1 MEQFVVSAR
10 KYRPQAFEAVVGQSH
25 ITDTLLKSVENDHLA
40 QALLFCGPRGVGKT
54 TCARILAKVIN
65 AGANLSDDEL
75 ALNIFELDAASNNSV
90 DDIRRLIDQ
99 VRFAPQTG
107 KFKVYIID
115 EVHMLSQQAFNAFLK
130 TLEEPPAHAI
140 FILATTEKHKII
152 PTILSRCQIFDFKR
166 ITVEDIANHLD
177 YVAGQEGINAEP
189 EALHMIAEKADGALR
204 DALSL
209 FDRMISFSGNTLTY
223 TQVVEVLDILDYN
236 YYFKGVELAQSVNYP
251 DLLLLYNEVLDKGF
265 NGHEFVI
272 GMAKHFRDLL
282 VAREAKTVELLEVGP
297 AIKERYLQQ
306 SATASTRFLLH
317 GLKVFNELD
326 GQYKNSSQPR
336 ILVELCLLKLV
347 EFISQE
353 KKKQQPQVNSA
364 TADSTDGFLPDSLPK
379 RDQSALAAPTP
390 VAPAAPA
397 PAAQEPT
404 AAAPTLAAQVE
415 TTPAPAASID
425 SPTRKEPAPAAPEE
439 EAPAQAAPADTT
451 SRTETATPASTAT
464 AIDPL
469 EAPESFPDEPV
480 TAPPVVD
487 PAAAFDTDPTPT
499 PAPTPAPPTAPAPAT
514 TPRRATGRRVVQRDA
529 RPTTGGLSVMDT
541 LNNIEKQEG
550 AVPEKTEVQDA
561 AVPDIPVV
569 AGGPAEVYS
578 KKELETAI
586 TEYAKRRDVKTAVRS
601 LLMGQMP
608 KILDKNTLEM
618 EVDNNIEMGYFNEE
632 QQKLVP
638 YLRTK
643 LKNANIRFEVKMVER
658 EQTRK
663 LYLPEE
669 KFKYMAEKNPNLVYL
684 RQKIQTD
691 LE

>member
-65 AGANLSDDEL
+65 AGANLKDDEL

-130 TLEEPPAHAI
+130 TLEEPPAHAM

-166 ITVEDIANHLD
+166 ITVEDIVNHLA
-177 YVAGQEGINAEP
+177 YVAEQESINAEP

-236 YYFKGVELAQSVNYP
+236 YYFKGLELAQSVNYP

-265 NGHEFVI
+265 NGHEFVV

-297 AIKERYLQQ
+297 AIKERYLKQ
-306 SATASTRFLLH
+306 SAASSTRFLLH

-336 ILVELCLLKLV
+336 ILVELGLLKLV

-379 RDQSALAAPTP
+379 RDQSAPAAPAP
-390 VAPAAPA
+390 VAPAAP
-397 PAAQEPT
+397 
-404 AAAPTLAAQVE
+404 VE
-415 TTPAPAASID
+415 
-425 SPTRKEPAPAAPEE
+425 
-439 EAPAQAAPADTT
+439 AAPAPTAPTDSATREEPAKPT
-451 SRTETATPASTAT
+451 PTAPAEPAEQATPASPAT

-469 EAPESFPDEPV
+469 EAPESLPDEPV

-499 PAPTPAPPTAPAPAT
+499 PAPSPTPPASTTPAI
-514 TPRRATGRRVVQRDA
+514 TPRRNTGRRVVQRDA
-529 RPTTGGLSVMDT
+529 RLTTSGLSVMDT

-550 AVPEKTEVQDA
+550 AVPEKTEVQDG

-569 AGGPAEVYS
+569 AGGPTEVYS

-669 KFKYMAEKNPNLVYL
+669 KFIYMAEKNPNLVYL

>member
-166 ITVEDIANHLD
+166 ITVEDIANHLA

-265 NGHEFVI
+265 NGHEFVV

-306 SATASTRFLLH
+306 SAASTTRFLLH

-336 ILVELCLLKLV
+336 ILVELGLLKLV

-379 RDQSALAAPTP
+379 RDQSA
-390 VAPAAPA
+390 PAAPA
-397 PAAQEPT
+397 PVAQTAPAPPAPTPAAQE
-404 AAAPTLAAQVE
+404 
-415 TTPAPAASID
+415 TPAPAAP
-425 SPTRKEPAPAAPEE
+425 SPTPA
-439 EAPAQAAPADTT
+439 AQAAPAPTAPTDSASTKP
-451 SRTETATPASTAT
+451 ATPATPAT

-469 EAPESFPDEPV
+469 EAPESLPEEPV

-487 PAAAFDTDPTPT
+487 PTAAFDTDPTLTPASTPT
-499 PAPTPAPPTAPAPAT
+499 PAAAPAPAT
-514 TPRRATGRRVVQRDA
+514 TPRRTTGRRVIKRDA
-529 RPTTGGLSVMDT
+529 RPPSGGLSVMDT
-541 LNNIEKQEG
+541 LKNIENQEVI
-550 AVPEKTEVQDA
+550 VPEQTEVQDGA
-561 AVPDIPVV
+561 APDIPVV
-569 AGGPAEVYS
+569 EGGPAEVYS
-578 KKELETAI
+578 KKALVTAI

-601 LLMGQMP
+601 LLLGQMP

>member
-1 MEQFVVSAR
+1 MEQFIVSAR

-166 ITVEDIANHLD
+166 ITVEDIANHLA
-177 YVAGQEGINAEP
+177 YVAEQEGINAEP

-209 FDRMISFSGNTLTY
+209 FDRMVSFSGNTLTY

-265 NGHEFVI
+265 NGHEFVV

-306 SATASTRFLLH
+306 SAASSTRFLLH

-336 ILVELCLLKLV
+336 ILVELGLLKLV

-353 KKKQQPQVNSA
+353 KKKQQPQVNST
-364 TADSTDGFLPDSLPK
+364 TADSTDGYLPDELPK
-379 RDQSALAAPTP
+379 RDQSAPAAPT
-390 VAPAAPA
+390 VSAPKPATQEPPAQVDAAPDEPSEPAATAPA
-397 PAAQEPT
+397 PT
-404 AAAPTLAAQVE
+404 
-415 TTPAPAASID
+415 
-425 SPTRKEPAPAAPEE
+425 
-439 EAPAQAAPADTT
+439 
-451 SRTETATPASTAT
+451 
-464 AIDPL
+464 IDPL
-469 EAPESFPDEPV
+469 EGPETLPDEPV
-480 TAPPVVD
+480 SAPPVVD
-487 PAAAFDTDPTPT
+487 PAAAFEADSEPT
-499 PAPTPAPPTAPAPAT
+499 PAPAT
-514 TPRRATGRRVVQRDA
+514 TPRRTTGRRVVQRDA
-529 RPTTGGLSVMDT
+529 RTTAGGLSVMDT
-541 LNNIEKQEG
+541 LNNIEKQEV
-550 AVPEKTEVQDA
+550 AAPEQAEVQDG

-669 KFKYMAEKNPNLVYL
+669 KFKYMAEKNPNLMYL

>member
-166 ITVEDIANHLD
+166 ITVEDIANHLA

-265 NGHEFVI
+265 NGHEFVV

-306 SATASTRFLLH
+306 SAASSTRFLLH

-336 ILVELCLLKLV
+336 ILVELGLLKLV

-353 KKKQQPQVNSA
+353 KKKQQPQVNRA
-364 TADSTDGFLPDSLPK
+364 TADSTDDFLPDSLPK
-379 RDQSALAAPTP
+379 RDQSIPAAPAP
-390 VAPAAPA
+390 MAPAAPA
-397 PAAQEPT
+397 P
-404 AAAPTLAAQVE
+404 
-415 TTPAPAASID
+415 
-425 SPTRKEPAPAAPEE
+425 PAPAAP
-439 EAPAQAAPADTT
+439 APTPAAPVEAAPAPTAPTDSASTKPAAP
-451 SRTETATPASTAT
+451 ATPAT

-469 EAPESFPDEPV
+469 EVPESLPEEPI

-499 PAPTPAPPTAPAPAT
+499 PAPTPAPPAAPAPAS
-514 TPRRATGRRVVQRDA
+514 TPRRTAGRRVVQREA

-550 AVPEKTEVQDA
+550 AVPEQAEVKDG

-669 KFKYMAEKNPNLVYL
+669 KFKYMAEKNPNLMYL

>member
-152 PTILSRCQIFDFKR
+152 PTILSRCQIFYFKR
-166 ITVEDIANHLD
+166 NTVEDITNHLA

-265 NGHEFVI
+265 NGHEFVV

-306 SATASTRFLLH
+306 SAASSTRFLLH

-336 ILVELCLLKLV
+336 ILVELGLLKLV

-379 RDQSALAAPTP
+379 RDQSAPAEPAP

-397 PAAQEPT
+397 S
-404 AAAPTLAAQVE
+404 
-415 TTPAPAASID
+415 PAPAAQA
-425 SPTRKEPAPAAPEE
+425 PTPAAPVE
-439 EAPAQAAPADTT
+439 AAPAPTAPTDSASTKP
-451 SRTETATPASTAT
+451 ATPAIPTT

-469 EAPESFPDEPV
+469 EAPESLPDEPV
-480 TAPPVVD
+480 SAPPVVD

-499 PAPTPAPPTAPAPAT
+499 PAPTPAPPAAPAPAA
-514 TPRRATGRRVVQRDA
+514 TPQRATGRRVVQREA

-550 AVPEKTEVQDA
+550 AVPEQAEVQDR

-618 EVDNNIEMGYFNEE
+618 EVDNNIEIGYFNEE

>member
-65 AGANLSDDEL
+65 SDANLTEDEL

-166 ITVEDIANHLD
+166 ITVDDIANHLA
-177 YVAGQEGINAEP
+177 YVAQQEGVKAEP

-209 FDRMISFSGNTLTY
+209 FDRMISFSGDSLTY
-223 TQVVEVLDILDYN
+223 SQVVEVLDILDYN
-236 YYFKGVELAQSVNYP
+236 YYFKGVELAQGVNYP

-265 NGHEFVI
+265 NGHEFVV

-306 SATASTRFLLH
+306 SASSSTRFLLH

-326 GQYKNSSQPR
+326 GQYKTSSQPR
-336 ILVELCLLKLV
+336 ILVELGLLKLV

-364 TADSTDGFLPDSLPK
+364 TSNSTDGYLPSELPK
-379 RDQSALAAPTP
+379 RSTP
-390 VAPAAPA
+390 VPAEPSR
-397 PAAQEPT
+397 AALT
-404 AAAPTLAAQVE
+404 AAE
-415 TTPAPAASID
+415 TTTTKPVVDTPAPAVDPLDLPDPIPD
-425 SPTRKEPAPAAPEE
+425 IPVNTPPVAAPES
-439 EAPAQAAPADTT
+439 AFDLTT
-451 SRTETATPASTAT
+451 PATP
-464 AIDPL
+464 
-469 EAPESFPDEPV
+469 EPV
-480 TAPPVVD
+480 QEASQPDRPPGE
-487 PAAAFDTDPTPT
+487 TD
-499 PAPTPAPPTAPAPAT
+499 AT
-514 TPRRATGRRVVQRDA
+514 RRTGGRRVVRRAPQR
-529 RPTTGGLSVMDT
+529 TGLSLMEE
-541 LNNIEKQEG
+541 LNAIEKASNE
-550 AVPEKTEVQDA
+550 DA
-561 AVPDIPVV
+561 GTVNENNEPGVPVV
-569 AGGPAEVYS
+569 EGGPSNVYS
-578 KKELETAI
+578 QKELEDAI
-586 TEYAKRRDVKTAVRS
+586 TAYAKQRNVKTAVRS
-601 LLMGQMP
+601 MLLGQMP

-618 EVDNNIEMGYFNEE
+618 EVDNNVELGFFNEE

-638 YLRTK
+638 YLRET
-643 LKNANIRFEVKMVER
+643 LKNTQIRFEVKMVER

>member
-65 AGANLSDDEL
+65 AGANLNDDEL

-166 ITVEDIANHLD
+166 ITVEDIANHLA

-265 NGHEFVI
+265 NGHEFVV

-306 SATASTRFLLH
+306 SSAASTRFLLH

-336 ILVELCLLKLV
+336 ILVELGLLKLV

-353 KKKQQPQVNSA
+353 KKKQQPQVNRT

-379 RDQSALAAPTP
+379 RPQNETAP
-390 VAPAAPA
+390 VAPDPK
-397 PAAQEPT
+397 PAA
-404 AAAPTLAAQVE
+404 AV
-415 TTPAPAASID
+415 
-425 SPTRKEPAPAAPEE
+425 
-439 EAPAQAAPADTT
+439 
-451 SRTETATPASTAT
+451 
-464 AIDPL
+464 DPL
-469 EAPESFPDEPV
+469 EAPESLPEEPV

-487 PAAAFDTDPTPT
+487 PTAAFDTDPTPT
-499 PAPTPAPPTAPAPAT
+499 PAPTPTPTAVPAPAT
-514 TPRRATGRRVVQRDA
+514 SPRRTTGRRVIKRDA
-529 RPTTGGLSVMDT
+529 RPPSGGLSVMDT
-541 LNNIEKQEG
+541 LKNIEKQEG
-550 AVPEKTEVQDA
+550 AVPEQTEVQDGA
-561 AVPDIPVV
+561 APDIPVV
-569 AGGPAEVYS
+569 EGGPAEVYS
-578 KKELETAI
+578 KKALETAI

-601 LLMGQMP
+601 LLLGQMP

-643 LKNANIRFEVKMVER
+643 LKNAQIRFEVKMVER

>member
-166 ITVEDIANHLD
+166 ITVEDIANHLA

-265 NGHEFVI
+265 NGHEFVV

-306 SATASTRFLLH
+306 SAASSTRFLLH

-336 ILVELCLLKLV
+336 ILVELGLLKLV

-353 KKKQQPQVNSA
+353 KKKQQPQVNRA
-364 TADSTDGFLPDSLPK
+364 TADSTDDFLPDSLPK
-379 RDQSALAAPTP
+379 RDQSIPAAPAP
-390 VAPAAPA
+390 MAPAAPA
-397 PAAQEPT
+397 PPAPTPAAQEP
-404 AAAPTLAAQVE
+404 
-415 TTPAPAASID
+415 
-425 SPTRKEPAPAAPEE
+425 PAPAAP
-439 EAPAQAAPADTT
+439 APTPAAPVEAAPAPTAPTDSASTKPAAP
-451 SRTETATPASTAT
+451 ATPAT

-469 EAPESFPDEPV
+469 EVPESLPEEPI

-499 PAPTPAPPTAPAPAT
+499 PAPTPAPPAAPAPAS
-514 TPRRATGRRVVQRDA
+514 TPRRTAGRRVVQREA

-550 AVPEKTEVQDA
+550 AVPEQVEVKDG

>member
-65 AGANLSDDEL
+65 SDANLTEDEL

-166 ITVEDIANHLD
+166 ITVDDIANHLA
-177 YVAGQEGINAEP
+177 YVAQQEGVKAEP

-209 FDRMISFSGNTLTY
+209 FDRMISFSGDSLTY
-223 TQVVEVLDILDYN
+223 SQVVEVLDILDYN
-236 YYFKGVELAQSVNYP
+236 YYFKGVELAQGVNYP

-265 NGHEFVI
+265 NGHEFVV

-306 SATASTRFLLH
+306 SASSSTRFLLH

-326 GQYKNSSQPR
+326 GQYKTSSQPR
-336 ILVELCLLKLV
+336 ILVELGLLKLV

-364 TADSTDGFLPDSLPK
+364 TSNSTDGYLPSELPK
-379 RDQSALAAPTP
+379 RSAPVPAEPSRAPLTAAETTATKP
-390 VAPAAPA
+390 VVNAPA
-397 PAAQEPT
+397 PAVDPLDLPDPIPDIPVNT
-404 AAAPTLAAQVE
+404 PPVAAPESAFDME
-415 TTPAPAASID
+415 APAASEAIQ
-425 SPTRKEPAPAAPEE
+425 
-439 EAPAQAAPADTT
+439 EAPQPERPPGETDATR
-451 SRTETATPASTAT
+451 RTG
-464 AIDPL
+464 
-469 EAPESFPDEPV
+469 
-480 TAPPVVD
+480 
-487 PAAAFDTDPTPT
+487 
-499 PAPTPAPPTAPAPAT
+499 
-514 TPRRATGRRVVQRDA
+514 GRRVVRRAPQR
-529 RPTTGGLSVMDT
+529 TGLSLMEE
-541 LNNIEKQEG
+541 LNAIEKASNE
-550 AVPEKTEVQDA
+550 DA
-561 AVPDIPVV
+561 GTVNENNEPGVPVV
-569 AGGPAEVYS
+569 EGGPSNVYS
-578 KKELETAI
+578 QKELEDAI
-586 TEYAKRRDVKTAVRS
+586 TAYAKQRNVKTAVRS
-601 LLMGQMP
+601 MLLGQMP

-618 EVDNNIEMGYFNEE
+618 EVDNNVELGFFNEE

-638 YLRTK
+638 YLRET
-643 LKNANIRFEVKMVER
+643 LKNTQIRFEVKMVER

>member
-166 ITVEDIANHLD
+166 ITVEDIANHLA
-177 YVAGQEGINAEP
+177 YVAGQESINAEP

-265 NGHEFVI
+265 NGHEFVV

-306 SATASTRFLLH
+306 SAASTTRFLLH

-336 ILVELCLLKLV
+336 ILVELGLLKLV

-364 TADSTDGFLPDSLPK
+364 TTDSTYGFLPDSLPK
-379 RDQSALAAPTP
+379 RDLSAPAT
-390 VAPAAPA
+390 VAPAAPT
-397 PAAQEPT
+397 PT
-404 AAAPTLAAQVE
+404 APTDS
-415 TTPAPAASID
+415 AS
-425 SPTRKEPAPAAPEE
+425 SKP
-439 EAPAQAAPADTT
+439 
-451 SRTETATPASTAT
+451 ATPDTPVT

-469 EAPESFPDEPV
+469 EAPESLPDEPV

-487 PAAAFDTDPTPT
+487 PAAAFDTDPTPI
-499 PAPTPAPPTAPAPAT
+499 PAPTPAPPAAPAPAV
-514 TPRRATGRRVVQRDA
+514 TPRRTAGRRVVQRDA
-529 RPTTGGLSVMDT
+529 RPMTGGLSVMDT
-541 LNNIEKQEG
+541 LNSIEKQKG
-550 AVPEKTEVQDA
+550 AVPEKAEVQDGA
-561 AVPDIPVV
+561 APDIPVV

-643 LKNANIRFEVKMVER
+643 LKNSNIRFEVKMVER

>member
-166 ITVEDIANHLD
+166 ITVEDIANHLA

-265 NGHEFVI
+265 NGHEFVV

-306 SATASTRFLLH
+306 SAASSTRFLLH

-336 ILVELCLLKLV
+336 ILVELGLLKLV

-379 RDQSALAAPTP
+379 RDQSAPAAPAS

-397 PAAQEPT
+397 PPAPTPAAQEP
-404 AAAPTLAAQVE
+404 
-415 TTPAPAASID
+415 
-425 SPTRKEPAPAAPEE
+425 PAPAAP
-439 EAPAQAAPADTT
+439 APTPAAPVEAAPTAPTDPASTKP
-451 SRTETATPASTAT
+451 ATPATPAT

-469 EAPESFPDEPV
+469 EAPESLPDEPV
-480 TAPPVVD
+480 SAPPVVD

-499 PAPTPAPPTAPAPAT
+499 PAPTTAPPAATAPAS
-514 TPRRATGRRVVQRDA
+514 TPRRTAGRRVVQREA

-550 AVPEKTEVQDA
+550 AVPEQAEVKDG

-608 KILDKNTLEM
+608 KIIDKNTLEM

>member
-166 ITVEDIANHLD
+166 ITVEDIANHLA
-177 YVAGQEGINAEP
+177 YVAEQEGINAEP

-209 FDRMISFSGNTLTY
+209 FDRMVSFSGNALTY
-223 TQVVEVLDILDYN
+223 SQVVEVLDILDYN

-265 NGHEFVI
+265 NGHEFVV

-306 SATASTRFLLH
+306 SAASSTRFLLH

-336 ILVELCLLKLV
+336 ILVELGLLKLV

-379 RDQSALAAPTP
+379 RDLSAPAAPAP

-397 PAAQEPT
+397 PP
-404 AAAPTLAAQVE
+404 APT
-415 TTPAPAASID
+415 PA
-425 SPTRKEPAPAAPEE
+425 
-439 EAPAQAAPADTT
+439 AQAAPVPAPTAPTNTT
-451 SRTETATPASTAT
+451 ARTEPATPATPAT

-469 EAPESFPDEPV
+469 EAPESLPDEPV

-487 PAAAFDTDPTPT
+487 PAAAFDTDSTPT
-499 PAPTPAPPTAPAPAT
+499 PAPTPAPPAAPSPAAK
-514 TPRRATGRRVVQRDA
+514 PRRTTGRRVVQRDA

-541 LNNIEKQEG
+541 LNNIEKQEV
-550 AVPEKTEVQDA
+550 AVPEKTEVQDG

-569 AGGPAEVYS
+569 AGGPTEVYS
-578 KKELETAI
+578 MKELETAI

>member
-65 AGANLSDDEL
+65 SDANLTEDEL

-166 ITVEDIANHLD
+166 ITVDDIANHLA
-177 YVAGQEGINAEP
+177 YVAQQEGVKAEP

-209 FDRMISFSGNTLTY
+209 FDRMISFSGDSLTY
-223 TQVVEVLDILDYN
+223 SQVVEVLDILDYN
-236 YYFKGVELAQSVNYP
+236 YYFKGVELAQGVNYP

-265 NGHEFVI
+265 NGHEFVV

-306 SATASTRFLLH
+306 SASSSTRFLLH

-326 GQYKNSSQPR
+326 GQYKTSSQPR
-336 ILVELCLLKLV
+336 ILVELGLLKLV

-364 TADSTDGFLPDSLPK
+364 TSNSTDGYLPSELPK
-379 RDQSALAAPTP
+379 RSAPVPAEPSRAALTAAETTTTKP
-390 VAPAAPA
+390 VVNAPA
-397 PAAQEPT
+397 PAVDPLDLPDPIPDIPVNT
-404 AAAPTLAAQVE
+404 PPVAAPESAFDME
-415 TTPAPAASID
+415 APAASEAIQ
-425 SPTRKEPAPAAPEE
+425 
-439 EAPAQAAPADTT
+439 EAPQPERPPGETDATR
-451 SRTETATPASTAT
+451 RTG
-464 AIDPL
+464 
-469 EAPESFPDEPV
+469 
-480 TAPPVVD
+480 
-487 PAAAFDTDPTPT
+487 
-499 PAPTPAPPTAPAPAT
+499 
-514 TPRRATGRRVVQRDA
+514 GRRVVRRAPQR
-529 RPTTGGLSVMDT
+529 TGLSLMEE
-541 LNNIEKQEG
+541 LNAIEKASNE
-550 AVPEKTEVQDA
+550 DA
-561 AVPDIPVV
+561 GTVNENNEPGVPVV
-569 AGGPAEVYS
+569 EGGPSNVYS
-578 KKELETAI
+578 QKELEDAI
-586 TEYAKRRDVKTAVRS
+586 TAYAKQRNVKTAVRS
-601 LLMGQMP
+601 MLLGQMP

-618 EVDNNIEMGYFNEE
+618 EVDNNVELGFFNEE

-638 YLRTK
+638 YLRET
-643 LKNANIRFEVKMVER
+643 LKNTQIRFEVKMVER

>member
-166 ITVEDIANHLD
+166 ITVEDIANHLA

-265 NGHEFVI
+265 NGHEFVV

-306 SATASTRFLLH
+306 SAATSTRFLLH

-336 ILVELCLLKLV
+336 ILVELGLLKLV

-353 KKKQQPQVNSA
+353 KKKQQPQVNRA
-364 TADSTDGFLPDSLPK
+364 TADSTDDFLPDSLPK
-379 RDQSALAAPTP
+379 RDQSIPAAPAP
-390 VAPAAPA
+390 MAPAAPA
-397 PAAQEPT
+397 PPAPTPAAQEP
-404 AAAPTLAAQVE
+404 
-415 TTPAPAASID
+415 
-425 SPTRKEPAPAAPEE
+425 PAPAAP
-439 EAPAQAAPADTT
+439 APTPAAPVEAAPAPTAPTDSASTKP
-451 SRTETATPASTAT
+451 ATPATPAT

-469 EAPESFPDEPV
+469 EAPESLPDEPV
-480 TAPPVVD
+480 SAPPVVD

-499 PAPTPAPPTAPAPAT
+499 PAPTPAPPAAPAPAS
-514 TPRRATGRRVVQRDA
+514 TPRRATGRRVVQREA

-550 AVPEKTEVQDA
+550 AVPEQAEVKDG

-669 KFKYMAEKNPNLVYL
+669 KFKYMAEKNPNLMYL

>member
-166 ITVEDIANHLD
+166 ITVEDIANHLAF
-177 YVAGQEGINAEP
+177 VAKQEGIDAEP

-209 FDRMISFSGNTLTY
+209 FDRMVSFSGNTLTY

-265 NGHEFVI
+265 NGHEFVV

-306 SATASTRFLLH
+306 SAASSTRFLLH

-336 ILVELCLLKLV
+336 ILVELGLLKLV

-353 KKKQQPQVNSA
+353 KKKQQPKVNSA

-379 RDQSALAAPTP
+379 RDES
-390 VAPAAPA
+390 APAAPTVSA
-397 PAAQEPT
+397 PKPATKEP
-404 AAAPTLAAQVE
+404 PAQV
-415 TTPAPAASID
+415 D
-425 SPTRKEPAPAAPEE
+425 
-439 EAPAQAAPADTT
+439 AAPAEP
-451 SRTETATPASTAT
+451 SEPAAT
-464 AIDPL
+464 APAPTIDPL
-469 EAPESFPDEPV
+469 EGPETLPDEPV
-480 TAPPVVD
+480 SAPPVVD
-487 PAAAFDTDPTPT
+487 PAAAFEADSEPT
-499 PAPTPAPPTAPAPAT
+499 PAPAKA
-514 TPRRATGRRVVQRDA
+514 PRRTTGRRVVQRDA
-529 RPTTGGLSVMDT
+529 RTTAGGLSVMDT

-550 AVPEKTEVQDA
+550 LVPEKTEIQGEA
-561 AVPDIPVV
+561 IPDIPVI
-569 AGGPAEVYS
+569 ADGPAEVYS
-578 KKELETAI
+578 KKELEKAI

-643 LKNANIRFEVKMVER
+643 LKNAHIRFEVKMVER

>member
-166 ITVEDIANHLD
+166 ITVEDIANHLA

-265 NGHEFVI
+265 NGHEFVV

-306 SATASTRFLLH
+306 SAASSTRFLLH

-336 ILVELCLLKLV
+336 ILVELGLLKLV

-353 KKKQQPQVNSA
+353 KKKQQPQVNRA
-364 TADSTDGFLPDSLPK
+364 TADSTDDFLPDSLPK
-379 RDQSALAAPTP
+379 RDQSIPAAPAP
-390 VAPAAPA
+390 MAPAAPA
-397 PAAQEPT
+397 PPAPTPAAQEP
-404 AAAPTLAAQVE
+404 
-415 TTPAPAASID
+415 
-425 SPTRKEPAPAAPEE
+425 PAPAAP
-439 EAPAQAAPADTT
+439 APTPAAPVEAAPAPTAPTDSASTKP
-451 SRTETATPASTAT
+451 ATPATPAT

-469 EAPESFPDEPV
+469 EAPESLPDEPL

-499 PAPTPAPPTAPAPAT
+499 PAPTPAPPAAPAPAS
-514 TPRRATGRRVVQRDA
+514 TPRRATGRRVVQREA

-550 AVPEKTEVQDA
+550 AVPEQAEVKDG

-669 KFKYMAEKNPNLVYL
+669 KFKYMAEKNPNLMYL

>member
-65 AGANLSDDEL
+65 SDANLTEDEL

-166 ITVEDIANHLD
+166 ITVEDIANHLA
-177 YVAGQEGINAEP
+177 YVAGQEGIQAEP

-209 FDRMISFSGNTLTY
+209 FDRMISFSGDTLTY
-223 TQVVEVLDILDYN
+223 NQVVEVLDILDYN
-236 YYFKGVELAQSVNYP
+236 YYFKAVELAQGVNYP

-265 NGHEFVI
+265 NGHEFVV

-306 SATASTRFLLH
+306 SAASSTRFLLH

-326 GQYKNSSQPR
+326 GQYKTSSQPR
-336 ILVELCLLKLV
+336 ILVELGLLKLV

-364 TADSTDGFLPDSLPK
+364 TANSTDGYLPKELPK
-379 RDQSALAAPTP
+379 RTAPVPAQDAPMPTPAVKAPTP
-390 VAPAAPA
+390 VAPS
-397 PAAQEPT
+397 
-404 AAAPTLAAQVE
+404 
-415 TTPAPAASID
+415 TP
-425 SPTRKEPAPAAPEE
+425 E
-439 EAPAQAAPADTT
+439 AQAAPAQAD
-451 SRTETATPASTAT
+451 APPA
-464 AIDPL
+464 DPL
-469 EAPESFPDEPV
+469 DAPERIPDIPVNTPPVAAPESAFDID
-480 TAPPVVD
+480 T
-487 PAAAFDTDPTPT
+487 PAATE
-499 PAPTPAPPTAPAPAT
+499 PAVEAPQVASSPAETEA
-514 TPRRATGRRVVQRDA
+514 PRRTAGRRVVRRAPQR
-529 RPTTGGLSVMDT
+529 TGLSLMEE
-541 LNNIEKQEG
+541 LNAIEKASNE
-550 AVPEKTEVQDA
+550 DA
-561 AVPDIPVV
+561 GIAENSNEPGVPVV
-569 AGGPAEVYS
+569 EGGPSNVYS
-578 KKELETAI
+578 QKELEDAI
-586 TEYAKRRDVKTAVRS
+586 TAYAKQRSVKTAVRS
-601 LLMGQMP
+601 MLLGQMP
-608 KILDKNTLEM
+608 KILDKNTLVM
-618 EVDNNIEMGYFNEE
+618 EVDNNVELGFFNEE

-638 YLRTK
+638 YLRDA
-643 LKNANIRFEVKMVER
+643 LKNTQIRFEVKMVER
-658 EQTRK
+658 EQVRK

-669 KFKYMAEKNPNLVYL
+669 KFKYMAEKNPHLVYL
-684 RQKIQTD
+684 RQKLNTD

>member
-166 ITVEDIANHLD
+166 ITVEDIANHLA

-265 NGHEFVI
+265 NGHEFVV

-306 SATASTRFLLH
+306 SAASSTRFLLH

-336 ILVELCLLKLV
+336 ILVELGLLKLV

-353 KKKQQPQVNSA
+353 KKKQQPQVNRA
-364 TADSTDGFLPDSLPK
+364 TADSTDDFLPDSLPK
-379 RDQSALAAPTP
+379 RNQSTPAAPAPVAAPAPAPPAPTP
-390 VAPAAPA
+390 AAQEPPAPAAPA
-397 PAAQEPT
+397 PT
-404 AAAPTLAAQVE
+404 
-415 TTPAPAASID
+415 
-425 SPTRKEPAPAAPEE
+425 PAAPVE
-439 EAPAQAAPADTT
+439 AAPAPTAPTD
-451 SRTETATPASTAT
+451 SASTEPATPATPAT

-469 EAPESFPDEPV
+469 EAPESLPDEPL

-499 PAPTPAPPTAPAPAT
+499 PAPTPAPPAAPAPAS
-514 TPRRATGRRVVQRDA
+514 TPRRTAGRRVVQREA

-550 AVPEKTEVQDA
+550 AVPEQAEVKDG

-608 KILDKNTLEM
+608 KIIDKNTLEM

-669 KFKYMAEKNPNLVYL
+669 KFKYMAEKNPNLMYL

>member
-166 ITVEDIANHLD
+166 ITVEDIANHLA
-177 YVAGQEGINAEP
+177 YVAQQEGINAEP

-236 YYFKGVELAQSVNYP
+236 YYFKGVELAQNVNYP

-265 NGHEFVI
+265 NGHEFVV

-306 SATASTRFLLH
+306 SAAASTRFLLH

-336 ILVELCLLKLV
+336 ILVELGLLKLV

-379 RDQSALAAPTP
+379 RDQSAPAAPAP
-390 VAPAAPA
+390 KQAAQEPPAPAAPA
-397 PAAQEPT
+397 PAPT
-404 AAAPTLAAQVE
+404 APTDSATREEPATP
-415 TTPAPAASID
+415 TTTAPA
-425 SPTRKEPAPAAPEE
+425 EP
-439 EAPAQAAPADTT
+439 
-451 SRTETATPASTAT
+451 ATPATPTTAT
-464 AIDPL
+464 DPL
-469 EAPESFPDEPV
+469 EAPESLPDEPA

-487 PAAAFDTDPTPT
+487 PAAAFDTDPTLTPT
-499 PAPTPAPPTAPAPAT
+499 PVPPAAPAPAS
-514 TPRRATGRRVVQRDA
+514 TPRRTAGRRVVQRDA
-529 RPTTGGLSVMDT
+529 RPKTGGLSVMDT

-550 AVPEKTEVQDA
+550 AVPEKTEVQDG

>member
-65 AGANLSDDEL
+65 SDANLTEDEL

-166 ITVEDIANHLD
+166 ITVDDIANHLA
-177 YVAGQEGINAEP
+177 YVAQQEGVKAEP

-209 FDRMISFSGNTLTY
+209 FDRMISFSGDSLTY
-223 TQVVEVLDILDYN
+223 SQVVEVLDILDYN
-236 YYFKGVELAQSVNYP
+236 YYFKGVELAQGVNYP

-265 NGHEFVI
+265 NGHEFVV

-306 SATASTRFLLH
+306 SASSSTRFLLH

-326 GQYKNSSQPR
+326 GQYKTSSQPR
-336 ILVELCLLKLV
+336 ILVELGLLKLV

-364 TADSTDGFLPDSLPK
+364 TSNSTDGYLPSELPK
-379 RDQSALAAPTP
+379 RSAPVPAEPSRAALTATETTTTKP
-390 VAPAAPA
+390 VVNAPA
-397 PAAQEPT
+397 PAVDPLDLPDSIPDIPVNT
-404 AAAPTLAAQVE
+404 PPVAAPESAFDME
-415 TTPAPAASID
+415 APAASEAIQ
-425 SPTRKEPAPAAPEE
+425 
-439 EAPAQAAPADTT
+439 EAPQPERPPAETDATR
-451 SRTETATPASTAT
+451 RTG
-464 AIDPL
+464 
-469 EAPESFPDEPV
+469 
-480 TAPPVVD
+480 
-487 PAAAFDTDPTPT
+487 
-499 PAPTPAPPTAPAPAT
+499 
-514 TPRRATGRRVVQRDA
+514 GRRVVRRAPQR
-529 RPTTGGLSVMDT
+529 TGLSLMEE
-541 LNNIEKQEG
+541 LNAIEKASNE
-550 AVPEKTEVQDA
+550 DA
-561 AVPDIPVV
+561 GTVNENNEPGVPVV
-569 AGGPAEVYS
+569 EGGPSNVYS
-578 KKELETAI
+578 QKELEDAI
-586 TEYAKRRDVKTAVRS
+586 TAYAKQRNVKTAVRS
-601 LLMGQMP
+601 MLLGQMP

-618 EVDNNIEMGYFNEE
+618 EVDNNVELGFFNEE

-638 YLRTK
+638 YLRET
-643 LKNANIRFEVKMVER
+643 LNNTQIRFEVKMVER

-669 KFKYMAEKNPNLVYL
+669 KFKYMAEKNPNLMYL

>member
-166 ITVEDIANHLD
+166 ITVEDIANHLA
-177 YVAGQEGINAEP
+177 YVAGKEGINAEP

-265 NGHEFVI
+265 NGHEFVV

-306 SATASTRFLLH
+306 SAASSTRFLLH

-336 ILVELCLLKLV
+336 ILVELGLLKLV

-353 KKKQQPQVNSA
+353 KKKQQPQVNRA
-364 TADSTDGFLPDSLPK
+364 TADSTDAFLPDSLPK
-379 RDQSALAAPTP
+379 RNQSTPAATAPVAAPAP
-390 VAPAAPA
+390 APGAQEPPAPAAPA
-397 PAAQEPT
+397 PT
-404 AAAPTLAAQVE
+404 
-415 TTPAPAASID
+415 
-425 SPTRKEPAPAAPEE
+425 PAAPVE
-439 EAPAQAAPADTT
+439 AAPAPTAPTDSASTKP
-451 SRTETATPASTAT
+451 ATPATPAT

-469 EAPESFPDEPV
+469 EAPESLPDEPL

-499 PAPTPAPPTAPAPAT
+499 PAPTPTPPAAPAPAS
-514 TPRRATGRRVVQRDA
+514 TPRRTAGRRVVQREA

-550 AVPEKTEVQDA
+550 AVPEQVEVKDG

-608 KILDKNTLEM
+608 KIIDKNTLEM

-669 KFKYMAEKNPNLVYL
+669 KFKYMAEKNPNLMYL

>member
-65 AGANLSDDEL
+65 SDANLTEDEL

-166 ITVEDIANHLD
+166 ITVDDIANHLA
-177 YVAGQEGINAEP
+177 YVAQQEGVKAEP

-209 FDRMISFSGNTLTY
+209 FDRMISFSGDSLTY
-223 TQVVEVLDILDYN
+223 SQVVEVLDILDYN
-236 YYFKGVELAQSVNYP
+236 YYFKGVELAQGVNYP

-265 NGHEFVI
+265 NGHEFVV

-306 SATASTRFLLH
+306 SASSSTRFLLH

-326 GQYKNSSQPR
+326 GQYKTSSQPR
-336 ILVELCLLKLV
+336 ILVELGLLKLV

-353 KKKQQPQVNSA
+353 KKKQQPQVNS
-364 TADSTDGFLPDSLPK
+364 TTSNSTDGYLPSELPK
-379 RDQSALAAPTP
+379 RSAPVPAEPSRAALTAAETTTTKP
-390 VAPAAPA
+390 VVNAPA
-397 PAAQEPT
+397 PAVDPLDLPDPIPDIPVNT
-404 AAAPTLAAQVE
+404 PPVAAPESAFDL
-415 TTPAPAASID
+415 TTPA
-425 SPTRKEPAPAAPEE
+425 
-439 EAPAQAAPADTT
+439 
-451 SRTETATPASTAT
+451 TP
-464 AIDPL
+464 
-469 EAPESFPDEPV
+469 EPV
-480 TAPPVVD
+480 QEASQPDRPPGE
-487 PAAAFDTDPTPT
+487 TD
-499 PAPTPAPPTAPAPAT
+499 AT
-514 TPRRATGRRVVQRDA
+514 RRTGGRRVVRRAPQR
-529 RPTTGGLSVMDT
+529 TGLSLMEE
-541 LNNIEKQEG
+541 LNAIEKASNE
-550 AVPEKTEVQDA
+550 DA
-561 AVPDIPVV
+561 GTVNENNEPGVPVV
-569 AGGPAEVYS
+569 EGGPSNVYS
-578 KKELETAI
+578 QKELEDAI
-586 TEYAKRRDVKTAVRS
+586 TAYAKQRNVKTAVRS
-601 LLMGQMP
+601 MLLGQMP

-618 EVDNNIEMGYFNEE
+618 EVDNNVELGFFNEE

-638 YLRTK
+638 YLRET
-643 LKNANIRFEVKMVER
+643 LKNTQIRFEVKMVER

-669 KFKYMAEKNPNLVYL
+669 KFKYMAEKNPNLMYL